1 VGQVRSYVAALEDPV
16 LPIAE
21 MTWTSRH
28 SARIVAELRRDQFVS
43 VQVTYHPGWRAEVD
57 GARRRVIGDKIG
69 LMAIEPQCEG
79 RCTIDLIY
87 DGGTEMKAAK
97 AASLAGLLSCLAWAV
112 LRRKRGGRV

>member
-1 VGQVRSYVAALEDPV
+1 VGQVRRYVAALEDPA
-16 LPIAE
+16 LPIAA

-28 SARIVAELRRDQFVS
+28 SARIVAELHRDQFVS

-57 GARRRVIGDKIG
+57 GARRRIFADKIG
-69 LMAIEPQCEG
+69 LMAIEAQCEG

-97 AASLAGLLSCLAWAV
+97 VASLAGLLVCLAWAA
-112 LRRKRGGRV
+112 LSRRRGGHV